1 MPSSHLKDSHQH
13 EVSRPK
19 SARLMKSVSP
29 VVSPASEPVLL
40 RTRAMGGRQALI
52 WGLGVGLAL
61 ALGHERPVHANGAQA
76 DGFNLGCAAGFG
88 LVNITAT
95 SVSSSLGTS
104 TGSPNQLN
112 GGPTV
117 SVPAS
122 CSVTPPAPAQPGN
135 GHALV
140 GGQARLNAG
149 SIAATRIFR
158 SQSAAVTN
166 GPGTTVVSNAWTVQA
181 QADALAVASYI
192 GGINASNCT
201 VALSSCRYN
210 DAVNL
215 SGSLT
220 LTGSLPTTGGINY
233 YNVQT
238 VGRNV
243 DLNFVGSGREYFVFN
258 MPASLTTNQDWTLQ
272 GNVDPSKIIFSFAR
286 PGSNLALTGSDVFG
300 TFLLTGGGTA
310 TLNRSGNG
318 NPSSITGSLIVINN
332 RSALS
337 FGSTTGANRVNAVI
351 NGRPFNPTA
360 LRSVPVP
367 GPLPLLGGAVAFGW
381 SRRLRRR
388 LRQASPFHLATMA
401 RTAAPM
407 AAGCVRR

>member
-1 MPSSHLKDSHQH
+1 MAGPHPL
-13 EVSRPK
+13 
-19 SARLMKSVSP
+19 A
-29 VVSPASEPVLL
+29 
-40 RTRAMGGRQALI
+40 
-52 WGLGVGLAL
+52 WGLGIGLAL
-61 ALGHERPVHANGAQA
+61 ALGHDRPARANGAQA
-76 DGFNLGCAAGFG
+76 DGFDLGCAAGFA
-88 LVNITAT
+88 LVNITA
-95 SVSSSLGTS
+95 SNVASSLGTS
-104 TGSPNQLN
+104 TGSPNQIN

-117 SVPAS
+117 SVPAR
-122 CSVTPPAPAQPGN
+122 CSVAPPAPAQPGN
-135 GHALV
+135 GHVLV

-149 SIAATRIFR
+149 SVAATRIFR
-158 SQSAAVTN
+158 SQSATVTN
-166 GPGTTVVSNAWTVQA
+166 GPGTTVVSNAWTIQA
-181 QADALAVASYI
+181 EADALAVASYI
-192 GGINASNCT
+192 GGINAANCT

-258 MPASLTTNQDWTLQ
+258 MPSGLTTNQDWTLQ
-272 GNVDPSKIIFSFAR
+272 GNVDPSRIIFNFAR
-286 PGSNLALTGSDVFG
+286 PGSNLSLTGSDVFG

-332 RSALS
+332 RSALR
-337 FGSTTGANRVNAVI
+337 FGSSTGSNRVNAVI

-388 LRQASPFHLATMA
+388 LRQESPFHLATKA

>member
-1 MPSSHLKDSHQH
+1 
-13 EVSRPK
+13 
-19 SARLMKSVSP
+19 
-29 VVSPASEPVLL
+29 
-40 RTRAMGGRQALI
+40 
-52 WGLGVGLAL
+52 VGLAL
-61 ALGHERPVHANGAQA
+61 ALGHDRPARADGAQA

-88 LVNITAT
+88 LVNITNRSA
-95 SVSSSLGTS
+95 SSSLGTS
-104 TGSPNQLN
+104 TGSPNQIN
-112 GGPTV
+112 GGSNV

-122 CSVTPPAPAQPGN
+122 CSVAPPAPALPGN
-135 GHALV
+135 GHVLV

-149 SIAATRIFR
+149 SIDATRIFR
-158 SQSAAVTN
+158 SQSATVTN

-181 QADALAVASYI
+181 EADARAVASYI

-220 LTGSLPTTGGINY
+220 LTGSLSETGGINY

-272 GNVDPSKIIFSFAR
+272 GNVDPSRIIFSFAR
-286 PGSNLALTGSDVFG
+286 PGSNLSLTGSDVFG

-332 RSALS
+332 RSALR
-337 FGSTTGANRVNAVI
+337 FGSSTGSNRVNAVI
-351 NGRPFNPTA
+351 NGRPFNLTA

-388 LRQASPFHLATMA
+388 LRRASPFHLATKA

>member
-1 MPSSHLKDSHQH
+1 M
-13 EVSRPK
+13 
-19 SARLMKSVSP
+19 A
-29 VVSPASEPVLL
+29 
-40 RTRAMGGRQALI
+40 GRHALA
-52 WGLGVGLAL
+52 WGLGISLAL
-61 ALGHERPVHANGAQA
+61 ALGHDRPARANDAQA

-88 LVNITAT
+88 LVNITNR

-104 TGSPNQLN
+104 TRSPNQLN
-112 GGPTV
+112 GGSIV

-122 CSVTPPAPAQPGN
+122 CSVTPPLPAQPGN

-140 GGQARLNAG
+140 GGNARLNAG
-149 SIAATRIFR
+149 SIAATQIFR
-158 SQSAAVTN
+158 SQSATVTN
-166 GPGTTVVSNAWTVQA
+166 GPGTTVVSNAWTTQA
-181 QADALAVASYI
+181 EVDALAVASYI

-220 LTGSLPTTGGINY
+220 LTGSLSETGGINY
-233 YNVQT
+233 YNVQA

-243 DLNFVGSGREYFVFN
+243 DLNVVGSGGEYFVFN
-258 MPASLTTNQDWTLQ
+258 MPTSLTTNQDWTLQ
-272 GNVDPSKIIFSFAR
+272 GDVDPSKIIFSFAR
-286 PGSNLALTGSDVFG
+286 PGSNLSLTGSDVFG

-310 TLNRSGNG
+310 RLNRSGNG

-332 RSALS
+332 RSALR
-337 FGSTTGANRVNAVI
+337 FGSTAGSNRVNAVI

-367 GPLPLLGGAVAFGW
+367 GPLPLLGGVVAFGW

-388 LRQASPFHLATMA
+388 LQQASPFHLATMV
-401 RTAAPM
+401 RTAPSM
-407 AAGCVRR
+407 ASGCVRP

>member
-1 MPSSHLKDSHQH
+1 MT
-13 EVSRPK
+13 
-19 SARLMKSVSP
+19 SVSAATLP
-29 VVSPASEPVLL
+29 TSLPLPPRRRS
-40 RTRAMGGRQALI
+40 RAGRHSLA
-52 WGLGVGLAL
+52 WGLGIGLAL
-61 ALGHERPVHANGAQA
+61 ALGHDRPARANGAQA
-76 DGFNLGCAAGFG
+76 DGFDLGCAAGFG
-88 LVNITAT
+88 LVNITSS

-112 GGPTV
+112 GGSTV
-117 SVPAS
+117 SLPTT
-122 CSVTPPAPAQPGN
+122 CSVTSPAPAQPGN

-158 SQSAAVTN
+158 SASATVTN

-215 SGSLT
+215 SGNLT

-233 YNVQT
+233 YNVRT

-243 DLNFVGSGREYFVFN
+243 DLNFVGSSREYFVFN
-258 MPASLTTNQDWTLQ
+258 MPSGLNTNQDWTLQ
-272 GNVDPSKIIFSFAR
+272 GDVDPSKIIFNFAR
-286 PGSNLALTGSDVFG
+286 PGSNLTLTGSDVFG

-318 NPSSITGSLIVINN
+318 NPASITGSLIVINN
-332 RSALS
+332 GSALT
-337 FGSTTGANRVNAVI
+337 FGSTNGTNRVNAVI

-367 GPLPLLGGAVAFGW
+367 GPLPLLGGAVAIGW

-388 LRQASPFHLATMA
+388 LRQA
-401 RTAAPM
+401 
-407 AAGCVRR
+407 RRPAEIPPAVTI

>member
-1 MPSSHLKDSHQH
+1 MSASHMNQVRFAILSTSWQGLLP
-13 EVSRPK
+13 RRAIG
-19 SARLMKSVSP
+19 ARH
-29 VVSPASEPVLL
+29 
-40 RTRAMGGRQALI
+40 AMV
-52 WGLGVGLAL
+52 WGLGVGLVLTHAHDRPAL
-61 ALGHERPVHANGAQA
+61 ANGAQA

-88 LVNITAT
+88 LVNITNR

-112 GGPTV
+112 GGSTV

-122 CSVTPPAPAQPGN
+122 CSVTAPAPAQPGN

-140 GGQARLNAG
+140 GGNARLNAG
-149 SIAATRIFR
+149 SIDATRIFR
-158 SQSAAVTN
+158 SQSATVTN
-166 GPGTTVVSNAWTVQA
+166 GPGTTVVSNAWTAQA
-181 QADALAVASYI
+181 EADALAVASYI

-220 LTGSLPTTGGINY
+220 LTGSLPDSGGINY

-243 DLNFVGSGREYFVFN
+243 DLNFVGSGLEYFVFN
-258 MPASLTTNQDWTLQ
+258 MPTGLTTNQDWTLQ
-272 GNVDPSKIIFSFAR
+272 GDVDPSKIIFSFAR
-286 PGSNLALTGSDVFG
+286 PGSNLTLRGSDVFG

-332 RSALS
+332 RSALR
-337 FGSTTGANRVNAVI
+337 FGSSTGSNRVNAVI

-367 GPLPLLGGAVAFGW
+367 GPLPLVGGAVAFGW

-388 LRQASPFHLATMA
+388 LRQLGGASETPK
-401 RTAAPM
+401 APS
-407 AAGCVRR
+407 V